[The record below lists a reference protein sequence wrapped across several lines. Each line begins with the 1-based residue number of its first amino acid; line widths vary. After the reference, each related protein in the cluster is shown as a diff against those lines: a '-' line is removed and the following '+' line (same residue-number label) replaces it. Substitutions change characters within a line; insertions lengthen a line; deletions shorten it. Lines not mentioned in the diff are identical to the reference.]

1 MGKRVLSVVV
11 VFVVAMLLGFVVHG
25 VILHGDYL
33 QLPNLVRGEGD
44 QQGHFVWMITAHVL
58 MAIGLT
64 WIYVRGRE
72 DRPWLG
78 QGLRFGFAFA
88 VASTIPVYLI
98 YYAVMP
104 FPPGLVMKQIALD
117 TVSALVIGVTVAAMN
132 RK

>member
-1 MGKRVLSVVV
+1 MGRRVLSVVV

-25 VILHGDYL
+25 AILHGDYA
-33 QLPNLVRGEGD
+33 QLPNLMRGEQD
-44 QQGHFVWMITAHVL
+44 SMSHFVWMIAAHVL

-78 QGLRFGFAFA
+78 QGLRFGLAFA
-88 VASTIPVYLI
+88 VASTIPIYLI

-104 FPPGLVMKQIALD
+104 FPPTLVGKQIVLD
-117 TVSALVIGVTVAAMN
+117 TISALILGITVAGMN